1 MADSI
6 NFEFSILE
14 SEHQFRVESFQ
25 VHEKLFQPFE
35 LSVSL
40 LSLDADIKF
49 EDLIRKPGTLILRGQ
64 GEGDSRVFN
73 GVIKDVHF
81 LGAGRR
87 FSRYQLVLVPQVWFL
102 SQRQDCRIFQDVSVK
117 EIIKSVLEQAG
128 VTDFRMDLAESYQPQ
143 EYILQ
148 YRENDLHFI
157 HRLMSQ
163 HGIWYYFEHTNAV
176 HTMVIVDSNDAI
188 LPLQDSEEDASEPNS
203 PLRYHADGGG
213 VADREHI
220 FDVSFGKHVRTDE
233 VTVTDYN
240 YDHPRISQEVSSSSL
255 SAGTKLAYF
264 DFPGRYQ
271 QPASGKMQSGYRLS
285 EHLVDNCQMD
295 GRSCVMRLIPG
306 FSFEM
311 ARHPRRSLNRD
322 YTLLSVYHSGTNP
335 RVHEEEASDL
345 PTTYDNRFICI
356 PRDVTYRAPALPAP
370 VVDGPQTAVV
380 VGPSGEE
387 IYTDV
392 MGRIKV
398 QFHWDRCGKSD
409 EYSTCWIRVGQ
420 PMAAPGWGAVA
431 LPRIGHEVVV
441 NFLDGDPDKPLVT
454 GGVYNGLHFPPYSL
468 PENKTRTVLRTQT
481 HKGSGYNELS
491 FEDKAE
497 NEEVFVRAQKD
508 MITKVLNNRYRE
520 IGVDEFLKVG
530 ANQTNEIKGDSEET
544 IEGNKTT
551 VVNST
556 FTETV
561 EQDVTVTYN
570 ANEKQSISK
579 NTQLEIGEN
588 RTTKIKKNDSLDVGA
603 SSKLGVG
610 ASRTADIKKND
621 NLNIGGDLTISVTGN
636 TGYNT
641 KGATQIIS
649 GDKIVFKTGGSQ
661 LVMGNDGAISIT
673 GTSITINGS
682 DKVIIKGGKVAVN

>member
-1 MADSI
+1 MADNI

-25 VHEKLFQPFE
+25 VHEKLSQPFE
-35 LSVSL
+35 INVSL
-40 LSLDADIKF
+40 LSPDADIKF
-49 EDLIRKPGTLILRGQ
+49 EELIRKPGVLILRGQ
-64 GEGDSRVFN
+64 GEGDSRTFH
-73 GVIKDVHF
+73 GVVKDVQF
-81 LGAGRR
+81 LGTGRS
-87 FSRYQLVLVPQVWFL
+87 FSRYQLVLVPQLWFL

-117 EIIKSVLEQAG
+117 DIISDVLEKAG
-128 VTDFRMDLAESYQPQ
+128 VTDYRLALTETYLQQ

-163 HGIWYYFEHTNAV
+163 HGIWYYFEHSNSV

-188 LPLQDSEEDASEPNS
+188 LPLQDTEDNATEPNAA
-203 PLRYHADGGG
+203 LRYHADGGG

-233 VTVTDYN
+233 VTITDYN
-240 YDHPRISQEVSSSSL
+240 YDHPRISQEVSASS

-264 DFPGRYQ
+264 DYPGRYQ
-271 QPASGKMQSGYRLS
+271 QPVSGKMQAGYRLS

-311 ARHPRRSLNRD
+311 VRHPRRTLNRD
-322 YTLLSVYHSGTNP
+322 YTLLSVYHTGYNP
-335 RVHEEEASDL
+335 RVHEEEAGDM
-345 PTTYDNRFICI
+345 PTTYDNQFICI
-356 PRDVTYRAPALPAP
+356 PRDVIYRSPALPAP

-380 VGPSGEE
+380 VGPTGEE

-392 MGRIKV
+392 LGRVKV
-398 QFHWDRCGKSD
+398 QFHWDRYSKSD

-420 PMAAPGWGAVA
+420 SMAAAGWGAVA

-454 GGVYNGLHFPPYSL
+454 GAVYNGLHFPPYPL
-468 PENKTRTVLRTQT
+468 PENKTRTAFRTQT
-481 HKGSGYNELS
+481 HKGTGYNELS
-491 FEDKAE
+491 FEDKAD
-497 NEEVFVRAQKD
+497 NEEIYLRAQKD

-520 IGVDEFLKVG
+520 IGADEFLTVG
-530 ANQTNEIKGDSEET
+530 GLQTNEIKGDSTET
-544 IEGNKTT
+544 INGNKTT

-561 EQDVTVTYN
+561 EQDVTVAYK
-570 ANEKQSISK
+570 ANETQSVSK
-579 NTQLEIGEN
+579 STQLDIGEN
-588 RTTKIKKNDSLDVGA
+588 RTTKIVKNDDLDVG
-603 SSKLGVG
+603 SNSNLGVG
-610 ASRTADIKKND
+610 ASRAADVKKND
-621 NLNIGGDLTISVTGN
+621 NLKVGGNLTVAVTGN
-636 TGYNT
+636 TNYNT
-641 KGATQIIS
+641 QGATQIIS
-649 GDKIVFKTGGSQ
+649 GEKIVLKAGGSQ
-661 LVMGNDGAISIT
+661 LVMGSDGAISIT